1 MNDITTEQLGTSEWL
16 TDIDIRKLEEMYKCK
31 SKPKEGMNLST
42 ICIIIIIN
50 WNILIVRNDKF
61 KCRVN

>member
-31 SKPKEGMNLST
+31 SKPKEGMNLFT
-42 ICIIIIIN
+42 ICYGE
-50 WNILIVRNDKF
+50 LEHSHCK
-61 KCRVN
+61 K